1 MEWYITFHPFSLK
14 HNGKANQ
21 RRIDYGES
29 HYIGPYSDHH
39 SDDGSSQ
46 WAKGFPHD
54 GWRIISKPY
63 IEAYK
68 AGESSPTVESDQLVY
83 WYRPTPKDVT
93 CSNDPLGPPDGVE
106 MLSDS
111 IFVTTL
117 LTEPATL
124 TVTSG
129 SNDEASVEVDAGIV
143 TSNFTMGV
151 GSQSFSVT
159 RGGNE
164 IMGGEG
170 GLDITDECEFY
181 NFNVYVGSFGANGG
195 D

>member
-1 MEWYITFHPFSLK
+1 M
-14 HNGKANQ
+14 
-21 RRIDYGES
+21 
-29 HYIGPYSDHH
+29 
-39 SDDGSSQ
+39 
-46 WAKGFPHD
+46 
-54 GWRIISKPY
+54 
-63 IEAYK
+63 
-68 AGESSPTVESDQLVY
+68 ESDQLVY

-93 CSNDPLGPPDGVE
+93 CSKDPLGPPDGVE

-129 SNDEASVEVDAGIV
+129 SNKGASVEVDAGIV

-159 RGGNE
+159 RGGDE
-164 IMGGEG
+164 ILGGDGE
-170 GLDITDECEFY
+170 LDIKDSCDFY
-181 NFNVYVGSFGANGG
+181 NFNVYVGSFNATGA
-195 D
+195 